1 MAVCSLLMYGCESW
15 MLTNKVLRQLNGA
28 NSSML
33 ARITGQ
39 SIREEARRATTSFDL
54 VRQIRV
60 MRLKWLGYILQL
72 DDTRLIFQ
80 AIEVQYNS
88 CQAGSI
94 LMDVPRHKDLQDL
107 IVKAKDTAFW
117 TEHVNFM

>member
-1 MAVCSLLMYGCESW
+1 
-15 MLTNKVLRQLNGA
+15 
-28 NSSML
+28 ML

-60 MRLKWLGYILQL
+60 MRLKWLGYILQQ
-72 DDTRLIFQ
+72 DEARLIFQ
-80 AIEVQYNS
+80 AIEVQYDFY
-88 CQAGSI
+88 QTGSI
-94 LMDVPRHKDLQDL
+94 LMDAPRHKDLQDL

-117 TEHVNFM
+117 KEHINFI